1 MRSECEGEGS
11 PHFHWAALI
20 LQGGTWRPPGRCCL
34 LGGGWAVGSLTVLG
48 TVHSPRTEAGRKG
61 MVEVKAAHSAAPL
74 GEEDLCSTLS
84 WRQTG
89 PWAQGLG
96 GQVLASSTAALEGGS
111 SPWGEVC
118 DPGWGSRGDSGV
130 HGLSSCTV

>member
-1 MRSECEGEGS
+1 
-11 PHFHWAALI
+11 
-20 LQGGTWRPPGRCCL
+20 
-34 LGGGWAVGSLTVLG
+34 
-48 TVHSPRTEAGRKG
+48 